1 MLKKESFKEKE
12 IDKTIKEAEEYF
24 KDVHMDK
31 DIQFKIFLDFVK
43 IFEDHIPLP
52 DLAVKGIGWRAVRE
66 WQQTHKRDLI
76 GLLDE
81 TPEERIRAIDDI
93 LNHHVKPDLLE
104 KLVDKKDEPL
114 VDEAIND
121 VLEFYK
127 KEYAYR

>member
-12 IDKTIKEAEEYF
+12 INKVIKEAEEYF
-24 KDVHMDK
+24 KKVHMDES
-31 DIQFKIFLDFVK
+31 QFKIFLDFVK
-43 IFEDHIPLP
+43 IFEKHIPLP

-66 WQQTHKRDLI
+66 WQQKHKRDLI
-76 GLLDE
+76 GLLEE
-81 TPEERIRAIDDI
+81 TPEERIKAIED
-93 LNHHVKPDLLE
+93 LLRNHVKPDLFE

-114 VDEAIND
+114 VDETIKD